1 MRKSSLLFLVFLS
14 GYFTALAQKFRYK
27 PENSIV
33 YDSTNGEKIIAQ
45 CSRDIPKN
53 ISHYW
58 NITRSEIDKLENNF
72 KRVQLLRSKVCCNIG
87 YKVKHLKKYGFQYTG
102 VTILQKK
109 YIYLNAFISIDNP
122 NWENRPIVVCDGGM
136 AYWGVLFNIED
147 QSFSEL
153 SFNGWPI
160 D

>member
-1 MRKSSLLFLVFLS
+1 MLKTSLLILIFLP
-14 GYFTALAQKFRYK
+14 GYYIAIAQKYSYK
-27 PENSIV
+27 PENSII

-58 NITRSEIDKLENNF
+58 NITQFDIKRLENNF
-72 KRVQLLRSKVCCNIG
+72 KRVLLLRSKFCCNIG

-102 VTILQKK
+102 VIIDQKK
-109 YIYLNAFISIDNP
+109 YIYLNAFTSNDNP
-122 NWENRPIVVCDGGM
+122 NWDNRPIVVCDGGM

-147 QSFSEL
+147 LSFSEL